1 MSIAEISP
9 QHHFAGNMTAS
20 AVLTLGEVLTMLDP
34 SPSSPETVTSCHDYP
49 LISSAPDSGCR
60 YEYTHLLLVEY
71 KIYAINCS
79 ATVVKLEMR
88 GDSEGLLH
96 SWLKFKC
103 EPAQMERQPVPQ
115 MSEQFLNL
123 GPSENSTIW
132 ILCLSKNIS
141 MLSIWWGLWH
151 PSICL

>member
-1 MSIAEISP
+1 
-9 QHHFAGNMTAS
+9 MTAS

-34 SPSSPETVTSCHDYP
+34 SPSSPSSPETVTSCHDYP

-60 YEYTHLLLVEY
+60 YEYRHLLLAEY
-71 KIYAINCS
+71 KIYVINCS
-79 ATVVKLEMR
+79 ATVVKLEMP

-96 SWLKFKC
+96 SRLKFKC
-103 EPAQMERQPVPQ
+103 EPAQMERQPAPQ

-132 ILCLSKNIS
+132 IPCLSKSIS
-141 MLSIWWGLWH
+141 MLSI
-151 PSICL
+151 